1 MRNREFDKREFTPEE
16 KRVLD
21 IIETQLGH
29 KYLGNLWVRRTVDP
43 FTRKP
48 EGYQLEMSLNNL
60 DKPYYITFMGD
71 DIEKFYELVAMQL
84 REDNI
89 PSRVEYTYG
98 QYVDPTR
105 PC

>member
-1 MRNREFDKREFTPEE
+1 
-16 KRVLD
+16 
-21 IIETQLGH
+21 
-29 KYLGNLWVRRTVDP
+29 
-43 FTRKP
+43 
-48 EGYQLEMSLNNL
+48 
-60 DKPYYITFMGD
+60 MGD

-84 REDNI
+84 KEDNI